1 MPRRAIP
8 PVEIPND
15 AELTQYGKGERGSVG
30 RFRDRPRVENNEPD
44 MSLLWGRLEVREA
57 AILVFK
63 WAHPLSAVRYTTAG
77 ALRARGFVVRHTPSG
92 SIPQHTSVLAPTL
105 GGEPME
111 WDEDLAKIFA
121 ECFTEPDIGG
131 GTRE

>member
-8 PVEIPND
+8 PEEIPDD
-15 AELTQYGKGERGSVG
+15 AELTQYGKGQPGSPG
-30 RFRDRPRVENNEPD
+30 RFRDCPRIENNEPD
-44 MSLLWGRLEVREA
+44 MSLLLGRLGVKEA
-57 AILVFK
+57 AKLVFK
-63 WAHPLSAVRYTTAG
+63 WQHPLSAVRYTTAG
-77 ALRARGFVVRHTPSG
+77 TLRARGFVVRHTPSP

-105 GGEPME
+105 GGEPIE

-121 ECFTEPDIGG
+121 ECFTEPDRGG